1 MARVRQVPGR
11 DQARH
16 SGRAAQPPLKPDERQ
31 LEDSVGSILAS
42 YARQGELAHLEGGSL
57 PSREA
62 IWEVA
67 SPKPSRAHRS
77 HPRRTRSRG
86 SAPASPRR
94 TSTSPWSVTSRP
106 CRTRRP
112 SRWRGDSPRRRASF
126 PASRVAPRRRW
137 RSGSR
142 ATMRSPARRSSPC
155 CRTRASGTC
164 RRCSSPRGNAPRPM
178 HPWAAAVAGLL
189 ILVILWDAFQTIVLS
204 RRVSR
209 KFRPTRTFYRLLWTP
224 WRAAAKRLRQGNR
237 RENLLTVFG
246 PLSLIL
252 LIALWALGLI
262 VSFGLLHWGLG
273 SQVTAPDGLSGF
285 GVDLYMSGTTFFTLG
300 LGDVTPRTTLARGLT
315 VLESGMGFAFLALV
329 IGYVPLISQAFS
341 RREVSISMLDA
352 RAGSPPT
359 AAQLLRRHLGDGDGD
374 LRGLLR
380 DWERWSAE
388 LLESHVSFPVL
399 SYFRSQHD
407 NQSWVAALTT
417 ILDVCSLVIA
427 RIEDGPALTARLTFA
442 MARHAV
448 LDLCAIFHLTPAPP
462 AVDRLAP
469 A

>member
-1 MARVRQVPGR
+1 
-11 DQARH
+11 
-16 SGRAAQPPLKPDERQ
+16 
-31 LEDSVGSILAS
+31 
-42 YARQGELAHLEGGSL
+42 
-57 PSREA
+57 
-62 IWEVA
+62 
-67 SPKPSRAHRS
+67 
-77 HPRRTRSRG
+77 
-86 SAPASPRR
+86 
-94 TSTSPWSVTSRP
+94 
-106 CRTRRP
+106 
-112 SRWRGDSPRRRASF
+112 
-126 PASRVAPRRRW
+126 
-137 RSGSR
+137 
-142 ATMRSPARRSSPC
+142 
-155 CRTRASGTC
+155 
-164 RRCSSPRGNAPRPM
+164 M
-178 HPWAAAVAGLL
+178 HPWAAPDATLL
-189 ILVILWDAFQTIVLS
+189 TAVILWDAFHTVTLP

-209 KFRPTRTFYRLLWTP
+209 RLRPTRAFYRLLWTP
-224 WRAAAKRLRQGNR
+224 LRAATRRLPPGNQ
-237 RENLLTVFG
+237 RESILMVFG
-246 PLSLIL
+246 PLSLLL
-252 LIALWALGLI
+252 LIGLWALGLI
-262 VSFGLLHWGLG
+262 VSFALLHWGLG
-273 SQVTAPDGLSGF
+273 SQLTGPDGVSGF

-300 LGDVTPRTTLARGLT
+300 LGDATPRTALARGLT

-417 ILDVCSLVIA
+417 LLDVCALVIT

-469 A
+469 AEAK

>member
-1 MARVRQVPGR
+1 
-11 DQARH
+11 
-16 SGRAAQPPLKPDERQ
+16 
-31 LEDSVGSILAS
+31 
-42 YARQGELAHLEGGSL
+42 
-57 PSREA
+57 
-62 IWEVA
+62 
-67 SPKPSRAHRS
+67 
-77 HPRRTRSRG
+77 
-86 SAPASPRR
+86 
-94 TSTSPWSVTSRP
+94 
-106 CRTRRP
+106 
-112 SRWRGDSPRRRASF
+112 
-126 PASRVAPRRRW
+126 
-137 RSGSR
+137 
-142 ATMRSPARRSSPC
+142 
-155 CRTRASGTC
+155 
-164 RRCSSPRGNAPRPM
+164 M

-189 ILVILWDAFQTIVLS
+189 ILIILWDAFQTIVLS

-209 KFRPTRTFYRLLWTP
+209 KFRPTRAFYRLLWTP
-224 WRAAAKRLRQGNR
+224 WRAAAKRVRQGNR

-273 SQVTAPDGLSGF
+273 SQVTAPDGVSGF

-300 LGDVTPRTTLARGLT
+300 LGDVTPRTTLARVLT
-315 VLESGMGFAFLALV
+315 VLEAGMGFGFLALV

-359 AAQLLRRHLGDGDGD
+359 AAQLLRRHLRDGDGD

-388 LLESHVSFPVL
+388 LLESHISYPVL

-417 ILDVCSLVIA
+417 LLDVCALVIT

-448 LDLCAIFHLTPAPP
+448 LDLCAIFHLAPAPP
-462 AVDRLAP
+462 AVERLAP
-469 A
+469 ADAKRLESVLAAAGVRLSADEASVAKLTALRATYEPYVQALSRFLIMPLPAWTPPEGAQDSWHTIA